1 MIPAMS
7 VEKNKEVVL
16 RTLKALQ
23 EGDYTTMLAQL
34 TDDVK
39 FYVIGSTRY
48 SGLFEGK
55 DRILNEILIPMGEQ
69 RDENG
74 YSEKILTLM
83 GEGVLVL
90 TESVGQKRTRSG
102 QQYNN
107 EYAFIYRLVAGKITE
122 WRCYLDTEL
131 LATTHK

>member
-1 MIPAMS
+1 MS
-7 VEKNKEVVL
+7 VDKNKEIVL

-23 EGDYTTMLAQL
+23 EGDYATMLAHM

-83 GEGVLVL
+83 GEGDLVL
-90 TESVGQKRTRSG
+90 TESIGQKRTLSG

-107 EYAFIYRLVAGKITE
+107 EYAFIYRLVEGRIAE

-131 LATTHK
+131 LATTHQ